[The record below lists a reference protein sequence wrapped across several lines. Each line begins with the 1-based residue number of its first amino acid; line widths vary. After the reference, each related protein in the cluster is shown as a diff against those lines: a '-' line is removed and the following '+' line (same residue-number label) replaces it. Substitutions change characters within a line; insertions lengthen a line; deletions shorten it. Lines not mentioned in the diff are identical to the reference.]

1 MGGSNLSPLAKKR
14 MGRANEAAY
23 MAELE
28 KRLQSMEAQF
38 ETVDTKFDSLKRQM
52 DDKVT
57 PDDVRK
63 LTSDKIS
70 KEDLESIIP
79 NEDITN
85 EKLRYL
91 VREEIE

>member
-1 MGGSNLSPLAKKR
+1 
-14 MGRANEAAY
+14 
-23 MAELE
+23 
-28 KRLQSMEAQF
+28 
-38 ETVDTKFDSLKRQM
+38 M